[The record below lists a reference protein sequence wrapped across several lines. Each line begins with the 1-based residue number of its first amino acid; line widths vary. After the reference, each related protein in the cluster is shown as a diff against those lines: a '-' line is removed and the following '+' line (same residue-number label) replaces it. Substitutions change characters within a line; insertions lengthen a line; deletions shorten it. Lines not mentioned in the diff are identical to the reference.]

1 MKLKKP
7 KDNIETIS
15 VARLRELH
23 DEHLTQ
29 QAASKRAVETIKA
42 ELLRRYKD
50 TAVMEI
56 HGRGKEHGECTITQD
71 GVKVLCEIG
80 NTVTWDT
87 EKLKAIAATLPADT
101 VKRLFKVAITVPETV
116 YKSITEKDLL
126 DKVTDARTVRYSEPK
141 FSFPTKE

>member
-7 KDNIETIS
+7 KDSIESIS
-15 VARLRELH
+15 IARLREMH
-23 DEHLTQ
+23 DEYVANMDLC
-29 QAASKRAVETIKA
+29 KRAVESIKA

-50 TAVMEI
+50 DALQAI
-56 HGRGKEHGECTITQD
+56 HGRGKEHGECTIEQD
-71 GVKVLCEIG
+71 GIKVLCEVD
-80 NTVTWDT
+80 NKVTWDT

-101 VKRLFKVAITVPETV
+101 VKRLFKVSITVPETV
-116 YKSITEKDLL
+116 FKSITEKDLL